1 MNKKVAIGVLAVV
14 LFVGACFGMF
24 WLGSE
29 NSKKQTQNK
38 QVSENTST
46 SKTETKK
53 VENNTS
59 TNITETKKADK
70 LYTLYSGDWGKI
82 EIGNIETVEI
92 LNISDKIKEYLVREV
107 STDYGRGCGTKVV
120 QLLQVYGDYAFAYVH
135 QGGGLTNNELEARG
149 CFGGGSKVLL
159 GLKNGKV
166 EELAGFQAVSTC
178 AEKASWGAPEELVKD
193 IPCDN

>member
-29 NSKKQTQNK
+29 NGKKQTQNK

-53 VENNTS
+53 AENNTS

-70 LYTLYSGDWGKI
+70 LYTLYSGDYGGI
-82 EIGNIETVEI
+82 EIVNKDTLEL
-92 LNISDKIKEYLVREV
+92 LNISDKLKQYIEGVISRKDE
-107 STDYGRGCGTKVV
+107 CGTQIVK
-120 QLLQVYGDYAFAYVH
+120 LDTVYGDYAFGGIYR
-135 QGGGLTNNELEARG
+135 GGGLTTSEKQSIG
-149 CFGGGSKVLL
+149 CVGSIRILM

-166 EELAGFQAVSTC
+166 ENLAGFQAVPTC
-178 AEKASWGAPEELVKD
+178 AEKASWGAPEELIKD